1 LVVEDNQDA
10 ADIYKSTLEN
20 RGHVVTMARDGGRC
34 LQTYFD
40 HMKKNDHGMLFDVI
54 ILDQQMP
61 DMSGIDVA
69 KEIQRANPKQRIIFI
84 TGHGVEIFE
93 KLKDL
98 KEKVE
103 IMNKPLA
110 LKALIAQIEGY
121 SAQKEDGP
129 HMKTGNEVHKRPAN
143 LQPSGKEGFVEQIR
157 TQPPT
162 PAKGLD
168 KMTERLQPPETHK
181 MNSNQLLDYV
191 PHEEIINRIR
201 RENRVLHGSTAVK
214 KSKPKINAKNML
226 KAEFIALPVLAVL
239 FFYAIDN
246 YYQSNQFGIFPDVM
260 ASYSVEDLQGQTSTV
275 HHWHIAKETPLTVS
289 IVNLGNLSQE
299 KVNIIKDSIL
309 STDVLHVDNSFLG
322 GIVSGKKSEYFI
334 GWKGALD
341 AINGTKFYVPN
352 QFSIVDSPNSP
363 SQIAIFLSNSKN
375 PDGYSAYTK
384 MVVANSQILKSFITI
399 YDADKFSDTQLAE
412 ISRHEFGRAL
422 GLGNSNG
429 SQDVMNDTIQANHQY
444 ISECD
449 VAAIQS
455 LYDGNIQNKW
465 SCDT

>member
-1 LVVEDNQDA
+1 MRILVAEDNQDA

-20 RGHVVTMARDGGRC
+20 RGHIVTMARDGGRC

-40 HMKKNDHGMLFDVI
+40 HMKKNDHGILFDVI

-84 TGHGVEIFE
+84 TGYGVEIFE

-121 SAQKEDGP
+121 STQKEDGP
-129 HMKTGNEVHKRPAN
+129 HMKTGNEAHKRPAN
-143 LQPSGKEGFVEQIR
+143 LQPS
-157 TQPPT
+157 
-162 PAKGLD
+162 
-168 KMTERLQPPETHK
+168 ETHK

-191 PHEEIINRIR
+191 PPEEIVNRIR
-201 RENRVLHGSTAVK
+201 RENMVLHGSTAVK

-246 YYQSNQFGIFPDVM
+246 YYQSNQFGIFPYVM
-260 ASYSVEDLQGQTSTV
+260 ASYSVEDLQGQTSAV

-341 AINGTKFYVPN
+341 VINDTKFYIPN
-352 QFSIVDSPNSP
+352 QFNIVDSPNSP

-399 YDADKFSDTQLAE
+399 YDADKFSDIQLAE